1 MIGFLC
7 FHADFQMNNFE
18 INWMLNVDRPAFYQI
33 LIKTK
38 KFILPKIFLV
48 GENGQS
54 YADNPVK

>member
-7 FHADFQMNNFE
+7 FHVDFQMNNFE

-38 KFILPKIFLV
+38 KFILAKIFLL
-48 GENGQS
+48 GANGQN